1 MRNVATVIMAGGQGA
16 RLYPLTRDRA
26 KPSVTFAGKYRL
38 IDIPMSNCIHSEV
51 RLIYILTQFN
61 SQSLNRH
68 IVETYQFGSMGRVD
82 VQILA
87 ASQTLD
93 TCDWYQGTA
102 DAVRQNLRHLIRP
115 QWQPREFL
123 VLAGDHLYR
132 MDYRKFV
139 DRHRETDADI
149 TIATI
154 PVPQHEA
161 SRFGVLQVNSR
172 GWITRFVEKPDKP
185 EDFEGL
191 VLPSTS
197 ADAGPVCL
205 ASMGIYVIKGDVLPR
220 ILRDNKGVDFGHD
233 IIPAAID
240 DYKVQSYVYDGY
252 WEDIGTIGA
261 FFDAN
266 MALLETVPRFDFY
279 NEWEPIYTHRYH
291 LPNTKVNQSE
301 IVASMLGDGGI
312 IDSSYIERSIV
323 GLRAIIRGDTHIE
336 NSLLMGADYYESAE
350 QIAQNADAG
359 NPPVGIG
366 EGCHIKHAIIDKNA
380 RVGEGCVLINENNTE
395 HADAEDGSW
404 YIRDGIVVVPKNG
417 VIPPGTRI

>member
-51 RLIYILTQFN
+51 RQIYILTQFN
-61 SQSLNRH
+61 SASLNRH

-93 TCDWYQGTA
+93 ACDWYQGTA

-132 MDYRKFV
+132 MDYRKFIG
-139 DRHRETDADI
+139 RHRDTEADI

-154 PVPQHEA
+154 PVPQQEA
-161 SRFGVLQVNSR
+161 NRFGVLQVDNK

-185 EDFEGL
+185 EDFDGL
-191 VLPSTS
+191 LLPSTS
-197 ADAGPVCL
+197 ADADPVCL
-205 ASMGIYVIKGDVLPR
+205 ASMGIYVIRGDVLPK
-220 ILRDNKGVDFGHD
+220 ILGDGEGSDFGHD
-233 IIPAAID
+233 IIPASIGN
-240 DYKVQSYVYDGY
+240 YKVQSFVYDGY

-261 FFDAN
+261 FFEAN

-291 LPNTKVNQSE
+291 LPNTKVNKSK
-301 IVASMLGDGGI
+301 IFASMLGDGGI
-312 IDSSYIERSIV
+312 IDSSQIDRSII
-323 GLRAIIRGDTHIE
+323 GMRATIRGQTRIE
-336 NSLLMGADYYESAE
+336 DSLLMGADYYESAE
-350 QIAQNADAG
+350 QIARHAEAG
-359 NPPVGIG
+359 DPPMGIG
-366 EGCHIKHAIIDKNA
+366 EGCHIKRAIIDKNA
-380 RVGEGCVLINENNTE
+380 RVGEGAVLINEDNIQE
-395 HADAEDGSW
+395 ADAEDGNW
-404 YIRDGIVVVPKNG
+404 FIRDGIIVVPKNG
-417 VIPPGTRI
+417 VIPAGTRV